1 MRRLRAWLL
10 RLGGLFNKAQSER
23 ELAAELE
30 SHLQIH
36 IADNLRSGMTP
47 EEARR
52 NALIKLG
59 GIDQTKENYRDR
71 RGVPML
77 ESLIQDI
84 GYGLRMLRK
93 DRGFTVVAVLTLA
106 LGVGANTAIFSL
118 LDTVM
123 LRFLPVERPQELV
136 HVQMRT
142 PHGGSE
148 ARASFTNRLW
158 EQLRDRQDV
167 FSGVF
172 AWSNTRFNL
181 APGGAVHYADGLWVS
196 GDFFRTLGVHP
207 ATGRLFAVA
216 DDQRGCPGAAVLSYG
231 FWQEHFAGAKSVVG
245 STLLLDNHS
254 FPIVGVTAPG
264 FYGVEVG
271 GKFDVALPICATAL
285 YDAKQERLDHRS
297 WWWLNVIGRVKAE
310 FIPEQVKARLQVLSP
325 RILAESVPPAWDSQ
339 MQSDFLKWVFVTSPA
354 ATGSSYLRSRFE
366 QPLYILMGLVGLV
379 LLIACANIA
388 SLMLARAVTR
398 SREIAVRRALGA
410 SRVRLIRQLL
420 TECLLLSSAGTLLGI
435 LFAQWGNALLVR
447 YISTAENKVFLDFP
461 LDARVLGFT
470 AAIAVLTALLF
481 GLMPA
486 FRATRVSLTA
496 AIKGSHAVEGE
507 RRVRFRFGRWIV
519 ASQVALSLVLLVAA
533 GLFLRS
539 FVKLL
544 VLDIGFDRNNV
555 LLVNVN
561 LKAPNMAV
569 AQQLAADQE
578 IELRLR
584 SLPGVVSLGRFFVTP
599 ISGSEWNE
607 WLHAEPPTAPTGDA
621 SLAYLNAISP
631 GYFETLRIPLLTG
644 RDFNKQDG
652 KGAPRVAVVNQTLA
666 RKFYA
671 NLDPLGRTFRLDEAP
686 GKAGPPIQIVGVVKD
701 SKYESLREDTY
712 PTAFLPIN
720 QEPDIQVGGNF
731 ALRTA
736 VRPWALARSV
746 EDAVAGVNKASSVE
760 FHTLAEQVDD
770 SLVQE
775 RVLAMLSGFFG
786 GLALVLAMIGLYG
799 TLSYLVTQRQT
810 EFGVRIA
817 LGAPPGSILRLV
829 MRDVIAVLA
838 AGVAVGA
845 CISLATTR
853 LLQQMLFGLGAR
865 DSVTLIGAVGVLSAV
880 ALLAGYLPARRAT
893 KVDPKV
899 TLRYE

>member
-1 MRRLRAWLL
+1 MTTLLQDLR
-10 RLGGLFNKAQSER
+10 
-23 ELAAELE
+23 
-30 SHLQIH
+30 
-36 IADNLRSGMTP
+36 
-47 EEARR
+47 
-52 NALIKLG
+52 
-59 GIDQTKENYRDR
+59 
-71 RGVPML
+71 
-77 ESLIQDI
+77 
-84 GYGLRMLRK
+84 YGLRILAK
-93 DRGFTVVAVLTLA
+93 NPGFTAVAVLTLA
-106 LGVGANTAIFSL
+106 LGIGANTAIFSML
-118 LDTVM
+118 NAVM
-123 LRFLPVERPQELV
+123 LRFLPVENPQELV
-136 HVQMRT
+136 QVRMRT
-142 PHGGSE
+142 PRGGNE
-148 ARASFTNRLW
+148 ARTSFTNALW
-158 EQLRDRQDV
+158 EQLRDRQNV

-172 AWSNTRFNL
+172 AWSNARFDL

-196 GDFFRTLGVHP
+196 GDFFRTLGVRP

-254 FPIVGVTAPG
+254 FPIAGVTAPG

-285 YDAKQERLDHRS
+285 FDAKQERLDHRS
-297 WWWLNVIGRVKAE
+297 WWWLNVIGRVKPE
-310 FIPEQVKARLQVLSP
+310 FSPEQVKTRLQVLSP
-325 RILAESVPPAWDSQ
+325 RILAESVPPAWDPQ
-339 MQSDFLKWVFVTSPA
+339 MQSDFLKWAFVTSPA

-398 SREIAVRRALGA
+398 SREIAMRRALGA
-410 SRVRLIRQLL
+410 SRMRLIRQLL

-447 YISTAENKVFLDFP
+447 YISTAESKVFLDFS

-496 AIKGSHAVEGE
+496 AIKGSQAVEGE
-507 RRVRFRFGRWIV
+507 GRVRFRFGRWIV

-555 LLVNVN
+555 LLVSVN
-561 LKAPNMAV
+561 LKAPTMAV

-578 IELRLR
+578 IERRLR
-584 SLPGVVSLGRFFVTP
+584 SLPGVVSLGRFSVA
-599 ISGSEWNE
+599 NE
-607 WLHAEPPTAPTGDA
+607 FLHAESPTAPTGDA
-621 SLAYLNAISP
+621 SLAYLNSISP
-631 GYFETLRIPLLTG
+631 GYFETLRTPLLAG
-644 RDFNKQDG
+644 RDFNQQDG
-652 KGAPRVAVVNQTLA
+652 KGAPRVAIVNQTLA

-671 NLDPLGRTFRLDEAP
+671 NLDPLGRIFRLDEAP
-686 GKAGPPIQIVGVVKD
+686 GKTGPPIQIVGVVKD

-720 QEPDIQVGGNF
+720 QEPGIHVGGNF

-736 VRPWALARSV
+736 VRPSALAHSV

-775 RVLAMLSGFFG
+775 RLLALLSGFFG
-786 GLALVLAMIGLYG
+786 ALALLLAMIGLYG
-799 TLSYLVTQRQT
+799 TFSYLVTQRQA
-810 EFGVRIA
+810 EFGLRVA
-817 LGAPPGSILRLV
+817 LGAQPWSILWLV
-829 MRDVIAVLA
+829 MRDVAAILA
-838 AGVAVGA
+838 GGVVVGLSM
-845 CISLATTR
+845 SLATVR
-853 LLQQMLFGLGAR
+853 LFQKLLFGLDAR
-865 DSVTLIGAVGVLSAV
+865 DSVTLTLATVVLCV
-880 ALLAGYLPARRAT
+880 VVILAGYFPARRAT
-893 KVDPKV
+893 KVDPMV
-899 TLRYE
+899 ALRYE

>member
-1 MRRLRAWLL
+1 MTTLLQDLR
-10 RLGGLFNKAQSER
+10 
-23 ELAAELE
+23 
-30 SHLQIH
+30 
-36 IADNLRSGMTP
+36 
-47 EEARR
+47 
-52 NALIKLG
+52 
-59 GIDQTKENYRDR
+59 
-71 RGVPML
+71 
-77 ESLIQDI
+77 
-84 GYGLRMLRK
+84 YGLRILAK
-93 DRGFTVVAVLTLA
+93 NPGFTAVAVLTLA
-106 LGVGANTAIFSL
+106 LGIGANAAIFSML
-118 LDTVM
+118 NAVM
-123 LRFLPVERPQELV
+123 LRFLPVENPQELV
-136 HVQMRT
+136 QVRIRT
-142 PHGGSE
+142 PHSGNDP
-148 ARASFTNRLW
+148 RTTFTNTLW
-158 EQLRDRQDV
+158 EQVRDRQDV
-167 FSGVF
+167 FSGAF
-172 AWSNTRFNL
+172 AWGSTRFDL
-181 APGGAVHYADGLWVS
+181 AAGGAVHYADGLWVS
-196 GDFFRTLGVHP
+196 GDFFRTLGVRP

-245 STLLLDNHS
+245 STILLNNHS
-254 FPIVGVTAPG
+254 IPIVGVTAPG

-285 YDAKQERLDHRS
+285 FDEKQERLVERS
-297 WWWLNVIGRVKAE
+297 WWWLNVIGRVKPE
-310 FIPEQVKARLQVLSP
+310 FSPEQVKARLQVLSP
-325 RILAESVPPAWDSQ
+325 RILAESVPPAWDPQ

-410 SRVRLIRQLL
+410 SRMRLIRQLL

-435 LFAQWGNALLVR
+435 LFAQWGIALLVR
-447 YISTAENKVFLDFP
+447 YISTAENKVFLDFSP
-461 LDARVLGFT
+461 DARVLGFT
-470 AAIAVLTALLF
+470 GAMAVLTALLF
-481 GLMPA
+481 GLFPA

-496 AIKGSHAVEGE
+496 AMKGSQAVEGE

-555 LLVNVN
+555 LLVGVN
-561 LKAPNMAV
+561 LKAPNMTV
-569 AQQLAADQE
+569 AQQLAVDQE

-599 ISGSEWNE
+599 ISGAEWNE
-607 WLHAEPPTAPTGDA
+607 WLHAESPTAPTGGA

-652 KGAPRVAVVNQTLA
+652 KGAPRVAIVNQTLA

-712 PTAFLPIN
+712 PTAFFPIN
-720 QEPDIQVGGNF
+720 QGPDIQVGGNF

-736 VRPWALARSV
+736 VRPSALARSV
-746 EDAVAGVNKASSVE
+746 ENAVAGVDKASSVE
-760 FHTLAEQVDD
+760 FHTLAEQVAD

-775 RVLAMLSGFFG
+775 RLLALLSGFFG
-786 GLALVLAMIGLYG
+786 ALALLLAMIGLYG
-799 TLSYLVTQRQT
+799 TLSYLVTQRQP
-810 EFGVRIA
+810 EFGLRMA
-817 LGAPPGSILRLV
+817 LGAQRSSILWLV
-829 MRDVIAVLA
+829 MRDVAAILA
-838 AGVAVGA
+838 GGVVVGLSL
-845 CISLATTR
+845 SLATVR
-853 LLQQMLFGLGAR
+853 LFQKLLFGLDAR
-865 DSVTLIGAVGVLSAV
+865 DSVTLTLATVVLCV
-880 ALLAGYLPARRAT
+880 VVILAGYIPARRAM
-893 KVDPKV
+893 KVDPMV
-899 TLRYE
+899 ALRYE

>member
-1 MRRLRAWLL
+1 MMGTLLQDLR
-10 RLGGLFNKAQSER
+10 
-23 ELAAELE
+23 
-30 SHLQIH
+30 
-36 IADNLRSGMTP
+36 
-47 EEARR
+47 
-52 NALIKLG
+52 
-59 GIDQTKENYRDR
+59 
-71 RGVPML
+71 
-77 ESLIQDI
+77 
-84 GYGLRMLRK
+84 YGLRMLAK
-93 DRGFTVVAVLTLA
+93 NPGFTAVAVLTLA
-106 LGVGANTAIFSL
+106 LGIGANTAIFSML
-118 LDTVM
+118 NAVM

-136 HVQMRT
+136 QVRIRT
-142 PHGGSE
+142 PQGGNDPRST
-148 ARASFTNRLW
+148 FTNTLW
-158 EQLRDRQDV
+158 EQLRDRQNV
-167 FSGVF
+167 FSGAF
-172 AWSNTRFNL
+172 AWSNTRLNL
-181 APGGAVHYADGLWVS
+181 APSGAVHYADGLWVS
-196 GDFFRTLGVHP
+196 GDFFRTLGVRP
-207 ATGRLFAVA
+207 ATGRLVTVA

-285 YDAKQERLDHRS
+285 YDAKQERLVERS
-297 WWWLNVIGRVKAE
+297 WWWLNVIGRVKPE
-310 FIPEQVKARLQVLSP
+310 FSPEQVKARLQVLSP

-398 SREIAVRRALGA
+398 SHEIAVRRALGA
-410 SRVRLIRQLL
+410 GRVRLIRQLL
-420 TECLLLSSAGTLLGI
+420 TECLLLSSAGTLVGI
-435 LFAQWGNALLVR
+435 LLAQWGNALLVR
-447 YISTAENKVFLDFP
+447 YISTADSKVFLDFS

-470 AAIAVLTALLF
+470 AAIAVLTGLLF
-481 GLMPA
+481 GLFPA

-496 AIKGSHAVEGE
+496 AMKGSQAVEGE

-555 LLVNVN
+555 LLVGVN
-561 LKAPNMAV
+561 LKAPNMTV
-569 AQQLAADQE
+569 AQQLAVDQE

-607 WLHAEPPTAPTGDA
+607 WLHAESPTAPTGDA
-621 SLAYLNAISP
+621 SLAYLNSISP

-652 KGAPRVAVVNQTLA
+652 KGAPRVAIVNQTLA

-720 QEPDIQVGGNF
+720 QQPDIQIGGNF

-736 VRPWALARSV
+736 VRPSALARSV
-746 EDAVAGVNKASSVE
+746 ENAVAGVDKASSVE
-760 FHTLAEQVDD
+760 FHTLAEQVAD

-799 TLSYLVTQRQT
+799 TFSYLVTQRQP
-810 EFGVRIA
+810 EFGLRMA
-817 LGAPPGSILRLV
+817 LGAQRSSILWLV
-829 MRDVIAVLA
+829 MRDVAAILA
-838 AGVAVGA
+838 GGVVVGLSL
-845 CISLATTR
+845 SLATVR
-853 LLQQMLFGLGAR
+853 LFQKLLFGLDAR
-865 DSVTLIGAVGVLSAV
+865 DTVTLTLATVVLCV
-880 ALLAGYLPARRAT
+880 VVILAGYFPARRAT
-893 KVDPKV
+893 KVDPMV
-899 TLRYE
+899 ALRYE